1 MTKEICDIKE
11 LSTYLK
17 ISVSEIRKLVRENK
31 IPHFRLNTAIRFDLI
46 KINKWIEKLEEKQE
60 QISLYY

>member
-46 KINKWIEKLEEKQE
+46 KINK
-60 QISLYY
+60 